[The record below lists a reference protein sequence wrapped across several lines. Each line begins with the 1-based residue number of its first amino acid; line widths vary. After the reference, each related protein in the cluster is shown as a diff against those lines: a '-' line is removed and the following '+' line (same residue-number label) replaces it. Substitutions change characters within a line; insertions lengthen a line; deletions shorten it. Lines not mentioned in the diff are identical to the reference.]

1 MSLILKPRFTRF
13 CFAFANETSMNEA
26 ANPRKRVSEVRIT
39 EEPSK
44 RPRLSEGL
52 SDASESETSAASET
66 SEAER
71 AEQAAREKE
80 LLSKASPKDRE
91 MVELLVQLKNANTS
105 ETLINPATELVQSLL
120 VSLLSVCLTS
130 KPYPSRNYG
139 DHERNPKL
147 TKYRLRL
154 ILDMSRV
161 CSPLR
166 QDP

>member
-1 MSLILKPRFTRF
+1 
-13 CFAFANETSMNEA
+13 MNEA

-71 AEQAAREKE
+71 AAEQVTREKE

-91 MVELLVQLKNANTS
+91 VVDLLVQLKNANTS

-120 VSLLSVCLTS
+120 VSLPSVCLTS